1 MNCLKKKNYDL
12 KFRVSLGF
20 PANALA
26 LKAMKSVFVKRKGG
40 MAYEKR
46 SHTEV
51 SVKKNCLNIVIK
63 AKDKSALK
71 ASLNSHLKL
80 AGLAAEILEE
90 S

>member
-1 MNCLKKKNYDL
+1 MNCLKKKNYEL
-12 KFRVSLGF
+12 KFRVSLEF

-26 LKAMKSVFVKRKGG
+26 LKAMKSAFVKSKGG
-40 MAYEKR
+40 NGYERR
-46 SHTEV
+46 SHTEA
-51 SVKKNCLNIVIK
+51 SVKKNCLSIVIE

-71 ASLNSHLKL
+71 ASLNSRLKL